1 MEHRGS
7 FYLSYRIRVI
17 RGALISLLLILL
29 TAALVRGILSGEA
42 VGLLWAALAVL
53 GVGELAVRR
62 WIYAPFFD
70 TRTRPPADC
79 GGRSG

>member
-29 TAALVRGILSGEA
+29 TAALVRGILRGES
-42 VGLLWAALAVL
+42 VGLLWAALAAL